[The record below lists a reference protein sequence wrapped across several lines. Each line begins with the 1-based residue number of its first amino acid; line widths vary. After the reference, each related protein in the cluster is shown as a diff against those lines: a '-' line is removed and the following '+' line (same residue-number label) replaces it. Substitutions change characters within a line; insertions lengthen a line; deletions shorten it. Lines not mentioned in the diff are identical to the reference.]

1 MTTQQTAIIIR
12 ECIREAARANG
23 CKPTEALNPRVID
36 RAAIKA
42 RDEAIRDAYDQGVD
56 KSSLAIG
63 FGRTMQTILTAL
75 RRTPCKA

>member
-23 CKPTEALNPRVID
+23 CKPSEALNPRVID

-42 RDEAIRDAYDQGVD
+42 RDEAIRESYEQGVD
-56 KSSLAIG
+56 KASLSIA

-75 RRTPCKA
+75 KRTPCKA

>member
-12 ECIREAARANG
+12 ECIREAAKANG
-23 CKPTEALNPRVID
+23 RKPSEALNPRVID

-42 RDEAIRDAYDQGVD
+42 RDEAIREAYEQGVD
-56 KSSLAIG
+56 KNSLSIA